1 MIPSTSPFSMPM
13 WPMQK
18 TDGSWRMTVD
28 YHKFKHMLIPLAAAI
43 PAVTSLFKQIH
54 TSASIWYAAIG
65 LGNVF
70 SPYLFVKTTS
80 AAFFQLAKPAVQQR
94 LPYLRDRSVLQPYII
109 IWSSRHPIAFLFR
122 KTSHWSIPL
131 MMLRQLVLVS
141 GKDSLF

>member
-1 MIPSTSPFSMPM
+1 MVIPGTSPFNVPM
-13 WPMQK
+13 WPVHK

-28 YHKFKHMLIPLAAAI
+28 YHRFKPMLTPRAAAV

-70 SPYLFVKTTS
+70 SPYLLVKTTR
-80 AAFFQLAKPAVQQR
+80 AAFFQLAKPAVQRR

-109 IWSSRHPIAFLFR
+109 IWSSRHPIAFLFQ

-131 MMLRQLVLVS
+131 MMLHRLDLVS
-141 GKDSLF
+141 GKD